1 MATVPEVDVG
11 RTPARR
17 PPRLQVGMRLGIVA
31 PSSPVFEPSLA
42 ARGLRELASA
52 GFEVELAPHAGDS
65 YGRLAGADKDR
76 AEDLVTMLE
85 RPDIDAVMCLRG
97 GYGAMR
103 TALALDLRRLRQLR
117 GSTPKVFVGYSDITV
132 LHSLLARELGWVT
145 FYGPMVTSF
154 ASATDYT
161 RTAFLRAVMVPEGFV
176 IEPDPEDP
184 YVEALVPGVAEGE
197 IVGGCLALL
206 ADLTGTPWE
215 PDFTEKIVFFES
227 VRTEPHQVESQLSHL
242 LAAGKLSGC
251 RGIVI
256 GEHADCG
263 PKSPGP
269 TLGLEQIFR
278 DLLMP
283 LNIPTIYHLP
293 LGHGR
298 SIATIP
304 MGMLVRLDAD
314 SRQLTVLE
322 GGVE

>member
-1 MATVPEVDVG
+1 M
-11 RTPARR
+11 
-17 PPRLQVGMRLGIVA
+17 
-31 PSSPVFEPSLA
+31 
-42 ARGLRELASA
+42 
-52 GFEVELAPHAGDS
+52 
-65 YGRLAGADKDR
+65 
-76 AEDLVTMLE
+76 
-85 RPDIDAVMCLRG
+85 
-97 GYGAMR
+97 
-103 TALALDLRRLRQLR
+103 
-117 GSTPKVFVGYSDITV
+117 
-132 LHSLLARELGWVT
+132 
-145 FYGPMVTSF
+145 TSF
-154 ASATDYT
+154 ASVTDYT

-184 YVEALVPGVAEGE
+184 YVEALVPGVVEGE
-197 IVGGCLALL
+197 IMGGCLALL

-215 PDFTEKIVFFES
+215 PDWTGRIVFFES

-269 TLGLEQIFR
+269 TLGLEQIFH
-278 DLLMP
+278 DLLTP

-304 MGMLVRLDAD
+304 MGVRARLDAD
-314 SRQLTVLE
+314 NRQLTVLE